1 MEIEFRKD
9 LRHNYMIITEEELLK
24 EAYCIRM
31 LELQALPGVLPMQ
44 LRHMDNRDL
53 FYYDITGKQSMYNV
67 YTKASLS
74 YDTLKKLILHLLDI
88 MELAYEYLL
97 PEDDFILR
105 PEHIYMDVV
114 TNAPSLC
121 FLSGYHQDSKKQ
133 ISNLLE
139 YLMNKVDYNDKEA
152 VLLVYRL
159 YAISKEEG
167 YTFANLYEVLQ
178 QRIRADEA
186 VLPNQTEAKLPE
198 CENIT
203 NDVSKDYIMS
213 LEAEIPAVMEKLEEE
228 AEVFYYPRITYFL
241 TGICG
246 LVGLLI
252 IVLGFTSGVLFN
264 FYGER
269 IEFGK
274 LMGMLLIILCVEGY
288 LMRKLW
294 NKENRLTKMIARNE
308 YIDPRQEY
316 GIEKRKAEDADN
328 KILPR
333 QVDPSQLTRREYE
346 LWKGQYDNNQK
357 LSDAMQR
364 KTPAP
369 KEQEVLLEE
378 YNPTCIL
385 NEVADQSYKSTV
397 ILLKSQD
404 EEQYASINIKEF
416 PFFIGKLRK
425 NVDYCL
431 EKTVISRYHAK
442 ISKEEELYFI
452 TDLNSTNGTFVN
464 DRMLTTYEKTEIM
477 KGDRIA
483 LANLCFVLQMN

>member
-1 MEIEFRKD
+1 
-9 LRHNYMIITEEELLK
+9 
-24 EAYCIRM
+24 M

-44 LRHMDNRDL
+44 LRHLDNQDL
-53 FYYDITGKQSMYNV
+53 FYYNITGKQSMHNI
-67 YTKASLS
+67 YTKTTLS
-74 YDTLKKLILHLLDI
+74 YDKLKKLIIQLLDI
-88 MELAYEYLL
+88 MALAYEYLL

-114 TNAPSLC
+114 TNVPSLC

-178 QRIRADEA
+178 QRIKAVEA
-186 VLPNQTEAKLPE
+186 NLLKQSEVQLGEY
-198 CENIT
+198 ENISK
-203 NDVSKDYIMS
+203 DLSKDYNRS
-213 LEAEIPAVMEKLEEE
+213 LASEIPVVMEKLEEE
-228 AEVFYYPRITYFL
+228 VEVFYYPKITYFL
-241 TGICG
+241 TGVCG
-246 LVGLLI
+246 LSGLLI
-252 IVLGFTSGVLFN
+252 VILGFTSGVLFN

-274 LMGMLLIILCVEGY
+274 LMGMIIIILCVEGY

-294 NKENRLTKMIARNE
+294 SKENRLTRMITRSE
-308 YIDPRQEY
+308 YFDPRQEN
-316 GIEKRKAEDADN
+316 GIERRKTEEADN

-346 LWKGQYDNNQK
+346 LWKDLYDSSPKPSVALQG
-357 LSDAMQR
+357 

-369 KEQEVLLEE
+369 KEQEGLLEE
-378 YNPTCIL
+378 YNPTCLL
-385 NEVADQSYKSTV
+385 NEVADQSNKPTA

-404 EEQYASINIKEF
+404 EEQYASININEF

-431 EKTVISRYHAK
+431 EKTVVSRYHAK

-464 DRMLTTYEKTEIM
+464 DRMLTTYEKAEIM

-483 LANLCFVLQMN
+483 LANLCFELQIN